1 MTRSIPQRY
10 MQPHQARKNPP
21 TPFEDLL
28 GDSIERA
35 YASGVM
41 ALPDMV
47 QYLNTYGPFA
57 PNGLAWSEDMFRSEM
72 KRLGE

>member
-21 TPFEDLL
+21 TPYEDLL

-35 YASGVM
+35 FAAGAQEPS
-41 ALPDMV
+41 DIV
-47 QYLNTYGPFA
+47 QHLNTYGPFA
-57 PNGLAWSEDMFRSEM
+57 PNGLAWTEPMFRSEM

>member
-21 TPFEDLL
+21 TPYEDLL

-35 YASGVM
+35 FAAGSQQPADIVE
-41 ALPDMV
+41 
-47 QYLNTYGPFA
+47 YLNTYGPFA
-57 PNGLAWSEDMFRSEM
+57 PNGLAWTEAMFRGEM